1 MRRCAVNEGFKVP
14 FIGKVINPPN
24 PKRVSPE
31 HKGTLSHI
39 SDINVVAEWISKK
52 GWNVIFEKGGE
63 NGVVPALRNV
73 TINTAMSKST
83 MLYSILHEAGHIS
96 LFSKPGYI
104 EKYSDGYIRLAQG
117 KNTKSLL
124 HRMDVLAEELAAWD
138 EGEEI
143 AKGLSIEFDSSGYK
157 AERNRSMKTYVEW
170 VAK

>member
-1 MRRCAVNEGFKVP
+1 MIA
-14 FIGKVINPPN
+14 
-24 PKRVSPE
+24 
-31 HKGTLSHI
+31 
-39 SDINVVAEWISKK
+39 DWISKR
-52 GWNVIFEKGGE
+52 GWNVIFERGGE

-83 MLYSILHEAGHIS
+83 MLYSILHEAGHVS

-138 EGEEI
+138 EGEII
-143 AKGLSIEFDSSGYK
+143 AKSLSIDLDQRGYK
-157 AERNRSMKTYVEW
+157 AERNRSMRTYASWVVE
-170 VAK
+170 